1 MWSNSGDTD
10 TQLLAND
17 AGCHGWPG
25 TDRVFWT
32 KEACAAHGSSIPAC
46 PILLRVL
53 GRHQSGLLWMVGSGQ
68 QVWLPHSST
77 RNLMWT
83 QQQVYREGSPPG
95 KRVHVCLCAWM
106 CVHVCG
112 SMCAHRD
119 RSSSGLSLRREKHS
133 WQGPCRWLWT
143 VSRDCSPK
151 GQSFKGLAPWSLQ
164 SPECCLGTS
173 SGSSGGITELAAE
186 TFGLHPRPAGASPHT
201 PPETGAHL

>member
-1 MWSNSGDTD
+1 MWSNSGDAD

-25 TDRVFWT
+25 TDRVSWA
-32 KEACAAHGSSIPAC
+32 KGACAAHGSSIPAC

-68 QVWLPHSST
+68 QVWFPRSST
-77 RNLMWT
+77 RNLMRM

-106 CVHVCG
+106 CVHVCR
-112 SMCAHRD
+112 STCARRD

-133 WQGPCRWLWT
+133 WQGPCWWLWT

-151 GQSFKGLAPWSLQ
+151 GQSFKGL
-164 SPECCLGTS
+164 
-173 SGSSGGITELAAE
+173 
-186 TFGLHPRPAGASPHT
+186 
-201 PPETGAHL
+201 PP